1 MHTALL
7 RTGKAGITD
16 EEISQRAYVLW
27 LKKGRPKGYE
37 SEILREAKLQLEEQ
51 ASAKPGRRR
60 FFQKARDSFGG
71 FCLGQN

>member
-7 RTGKAGITD
+7 RSGKHAVTD
-16 EEISQRAYVLW
+16 EKISQRAYLLW

-37 SEILREAKLQLEEQ
+37 SEILREAKLELENEF
-51 ASAKPGRRR
+51 AAKSRHRR

>member
-7 RTGKAGITD
+7 RSGKAGITED
-16 EEISQRAYVLW
+16 KISQRAYVLW

-37 SEILREAKLQLEEQ
+37 SEILREAKEELEIE
-51 ASAKPGRRR
+51 ASSKVGRRH
-60 FFQKARDSFGG
+60 FFQKTRDALGE